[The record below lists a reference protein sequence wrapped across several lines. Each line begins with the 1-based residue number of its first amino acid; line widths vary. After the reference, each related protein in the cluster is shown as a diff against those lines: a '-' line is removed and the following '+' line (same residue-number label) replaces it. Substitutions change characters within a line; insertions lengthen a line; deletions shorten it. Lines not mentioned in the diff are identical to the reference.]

1 MSANTSSR
9 LMISASR
16 RGHRRLHMNDV
27 VVVKTAHNVHDR
39 VDLADVGQELVASP
53 SPRDA
58 PLTRPAMSTNSM
70 VAGVTFFGWYI
81 CQRLQAAVRHVHD
94 SHIGFNGAKGV
105 ICGLR
110 ARICNG
116 VKQRALPTFGRPT
129 IPIFILLPHQPSN
142 RRTASFVGL
151 VVRYTHGLCPAFENT
166 AARGPGPQKCRTRPS
181 RCPTCRRRRRRRRT
195 GRHTPI

>member
-1 MSANTSSR
+1 
-9 LMISASR
+9 
-16 RGHRRLHMNDV
+16 MNDV

-151 VVRYTHGLCPAFENT
+151 VIDIRMGSAQLLKTPPRAVRVRKNAEHGRA
-166 AARGPGPQKCRTRPS
+166 AARHADAVGAGVEQVVIRPFDL
-181 RCPTCRRRRRRRRT
+181 
-195 GRHTPI
+195 RHWAAAYS